1 MYERTSKVNYNELKF
16 KARLS
21 SGHFG
26 IVYKAEYKNTEVA
39 VKQLNIMSIEND
51 LRATAFAGQN
61 PSDQELYSTLIKE
74 SLQELKAMITFN
86 HPNILKICGISLDVD
101 FLILTELCA
110 TDLY

>member
-1 MYERTSKVNYNELKF
+1 
-16 KARLS
+16 
-21 SGHFG
+21 
-26 IVYKAEYKNTEVA
+26 
-39 VKQLNIMSIEND
+39 MSIEND

-74 SLQELKAMITFN
+74 SLQELKTMITFN

-110 TDLY
+110 TDLYQLVLSRAVDYSEVLKFLIQLTGALAHMHNKDILHRDLKP